1 MARIT
6 IEDCLDQT
14 QNRFLLV
21 HMAAKRVRQLR
32 DGARPLVN
40 APKNEI
46 VVVALREIAAKKV
59 VINKENLESSEDV
72 PEKSPS

>member
-6 IEDCLDQT
+6 IEDCLDQVP
-14 QNRFLLV
+14 NRFLLV

-32 DGARPLVN
+32 DGAPPLVH
-40 APKNEI
+40 APKNEM

-59 VINKENLESSEDV
+59 AIKKDGAPSEEVLTD
-72 PEKSPS
+72 PPS